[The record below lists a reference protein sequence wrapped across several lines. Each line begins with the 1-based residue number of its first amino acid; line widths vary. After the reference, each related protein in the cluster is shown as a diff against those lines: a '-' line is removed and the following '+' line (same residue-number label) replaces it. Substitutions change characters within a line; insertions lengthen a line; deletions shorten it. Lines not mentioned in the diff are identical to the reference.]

1 VLGLLLV
8 IELGCTHLTWCALL
22 VVSLLCVII
31 VRVGFKMLFRI
42 HGLFFIFLVVF
53 TSVKETGVGCFMKS
67 VLNNNS
73 YYVLSKLQI
82 GLGSFVCILYRGDYF
97 SFVGM

>member
-1 VLGLLLV
+1 
-8 IELGCTHLTWCALL
+8 
-22 VVSLLCVII
+22 
-31 VRVGFKMLFRI
+31 MLFRI
-42 HGLFFIFLVVF
+42 RGLFFIFFVVF